1 MADLVMSAGTELS
14 NLVPE
19 IWSRNFYETLLTSTP
34 FRSLIDNSYESEIS
48 ALGNT
53 VNISQFPEFGSASVV
68 NETARVDANSITV
81 SQIQLVINKR
91 IANDF
96 IITNRAMLQ
105 SLPVMDKLQQLAIYS
120 IQKKI
125 QSEIIDAISP
135 SASSPD
141 HVISYD
147 SGTTLALADLL
158 EIKELLDD
166 ADVPMSDRSF
176 VIGSEQMNDLFNITG
191 FVSSDFVT
199 SGAPLQTGQLP
210 PALLGFQPNFTT
222 AVGDTG
228 YFFHK
233 SFMTIAAQK
242 GITVS
247 QYDLGVDGKR
257 AARLNVDTL
266 LGIKQMD
273 DERVV
278 SIS

>member
-19 IWSRNFYETLLTSTP
+19 IWSRNYYDTLLTSTP

-53 VNISQFPEFGSASVV
+53 VNISQFPEFGAASVV

-176 VIGSEQMNDLFNITG
+176 VIGSEQINDLFNITG

-222 AVGDTG
+222 AVGGTG

-278 SIS
+278 LIS